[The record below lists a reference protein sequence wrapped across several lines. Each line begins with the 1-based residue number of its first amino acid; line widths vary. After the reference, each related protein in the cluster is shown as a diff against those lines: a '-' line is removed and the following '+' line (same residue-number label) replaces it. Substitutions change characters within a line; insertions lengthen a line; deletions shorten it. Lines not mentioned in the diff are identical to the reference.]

1 MDEDFKKMFV
11 EIMGNQQ
18 KILNELVMSRTIS
31 TATAGPSST
40 DARMESLANSMTEFH
55 YDPVSNLTFDNWYS
69 RHEDTFRVDAA
80 NLDDAAET
88 RLLLRKLSDA
98 THAEY
103 MNHILPKTTRDF
115 LFDDTVAKLKQLFN
129 AHASLFCKRYR
140 CLTLNKKTSDDFQTY
155 AGFVNRLCEDFGVST
170 CNVDEFKCLIFVC
183 GLHAPQD
190 AEIRTALLAKLEGN
204 KSMTLD
210 NLTTECHRIINLR
223 KDASIVGCHSEK
235 ASVNAINPTKY
246 TEKPIVSKPASKIP
260 PTHNNNNHQNNSES
274 NNKPRT
280 PCWKCG
286 QLHYVRDCPFHDH
299 RCRECNSIGH
309 KEGYCQCV
317 SSYPGKKRRWKQQ
330 APQTKGIYSVRQVAA
345 RDKRKYVT
353 VFINNNEV
361 DLQLDCASDISIIT
375 KANWERIGR
384 PPTKPPSQQARTAS
398 GQPLPLIAEID
409 CDVMLKGVHR
419 SGLDSIELFNPWNV
433 PLSTV
438 CNNITLTN
446 DVSWLKASYPQ
457 LFSDTFGCCN
467 KTEAKLYLKP
477 DVQPVFRGRRPVPFA
492 ALELIETELK
502 RLEELKII
510 SPVEFSDWAAPIVAV
525 RKKITRS
532 AIQPNQHPL
541 PLPEEI
547 FAKLSGSKIFSH
559 IDLSDAYL
567 QVPVEKDSRQYL
579 TMNTHRGLFEFNRLP
594 PGVKSAPGTFQKI
607 VDAMVADLEGV
618 ETYLDDVLV
627 HGKNDKEH
635 RDRLLKLLERIQEWG
650 FTLRIE
656 KCSFFM
662 PEIHYLGF
670 IVNHQGIRPDP
681 KKTAAICNMPPP
693 HDVSTLRSYLGAI
706 NFYGKFVRNM
716 HDLRYPLDALLQKD
730 SKWDWNESCQR
741 SFEQFKNLL
750 RSDLLLTHYDAQL
763 ETIVAADAS
772 NHGVGA
778 CLMHRYPDG
787 AMKVVC
793 HASRTLTPAEQRYG
807 QVEKEALA
815 LVFGVTKF
823 HRFIYGRKF
832 SLHTDHKPL
841 VAVFGSKKGIPI
853 HTTNRLQRWALVLLS
868 YDFDNIH
875 VATQDFGYADILS
888 RLIDPRAKPDD
899 DFVIASVQLENDVSV
914 TVDAALTALP
924 VTFKHLQAATDKDKL
939 LKKVIGHVQ
948 TGWPKSIKQVSNEL
962 RPFYARKESISLVRG
977 CLMLAGRIVVPT
989 EFQQPV
995 LKALHKGH
1003 PGQERMMSVM
1013 RSHVY
1018 WPGVDQDV
1026 ENFVSACRACASV
1039 AKAPPKTL
1047 LSSWPQASYPWQRLH
1062 VDYAG
1067 PFEGFYFLVI
1077 VDSYSKWPEIIRTS
1091 TITSS
1096 VTIELL
1102 FETFARY
1109 GLPETIVSDNG
1120 TQFSCNQFKEFC
1132 ESLGIVHIRTAPYHP
1147 QSNGQAERFV
1157 DTLKRSLRKIMP
1169 ETQNSISRSLQI
1181 FLSAYRSTSNK
1192 SAPDGLSPAEI
1203 LMGRKHRTVLDLLKP
1218 PADFVLQKNQHMENQ
1233 FNRHHAAKKRNFEK
1247 GDQVYASTFKHGKL
1261 VWLPGTVIERV
1272 GNVNFNVLLDG
1283 SRLIRSHTN
1292 QLRARGNSKVEVYPE
1307 ASSDHQL
1314 PLHALLQDFQLSESS
1329 PTPTTQ
1335 PAPSVPRIPS
1345 ESRPLRRSAV
1355 RL

>member
-1 MDEDFKKMFV
+1 MDENFKKMFV
-11 EIMGNQQ
+11 EMMGNQQ

-69 RHEDTFRVDAA
+69 RPEDTFRVDAA
-80 NLDDAAET
+80 NLDDAAKT

-115 LFDDTVAKLKQLFN
+115 LFDDTVAKLKQLFS

-170 CNVDEFKCLIFVC
+170 CNVDEFKCLVFVC

-246 TEKPIVSKPASKIP
+246 TKKPIVSKPASKSP

-280 PCWKCG
+280 PCWKCS

-330 APQTKGIYSVRQVAA
+330 APQTK
-345 RDKRKYVT
+345 VT

-361 DLQLDCASDISIIT
+361 ELQLDCASDISIIT

-384 PPTKPPSQQARTAS
+384 PSTKPPSLQARTAS

-419 SGLDSIELFNPWNV
+419 SGLDFIELFNLWNV
-433 PLSTV
+433 PLRTV

-457 LFSDTFGCCN
+457 LFSDTLGCCN

-477 DVQPVFRGRRPVPFA
+477 DVQPVFRGKRPVPFA

-525 RKKITRS
+525 RKKAVDGQPQKVRVCADYSTGLNS

-547 FAKLSGSKIFSH
+547 FAKLSGVKIFSH

-579 TMNTHRGLFEFNRLP
+579 TINTHRGLFEFNRLP

-607 VDAMVADLEGV
+607 VDAMVAGLEGV

-650 FTLRIE
+650 FTLRIG

-807 QVEKEALA
+807 QGEKR
-815 LVFGVTKF
+815 
-823 HRFIYGRKF
+823 HWHSF
-832 SLHTDHKPL
+832 S
-841 VAVFGSKKGIPI
+841 
-853 HTTNRLQRWALVLLS
+853 
-868 YDFDNIH
+868 
-875 VATQDFGYADILS
+875 DFGYADILS
-888 RLIDPRAKPDD
+888 RLIDPRAKPDE

-914 TVDAALTALP
+914 TVDAVLTALP
-924 VTFKHLQAATDKDKL
+924 VTFKHLQAATDKDEL
-939 LKKVIGHVQ
+939 LQKVFGHVQ

-989 EFQQPV
+989 EYQQPV

-1003 PGQERMMSVM
+1003 PGQVRM
-1013 RSHVY
+1013 
-1018 WPGVDQDV
+1018 
-1026 ENFVSACRACASV
+1026 N
-1039 AKAPPKTL
+1039 
-1047 LSSWPQASYPWQRLH
+1047 
-1062 VDYAG
+1062 
-1067 PFEGFYFLVI
+1067 
-1077 VDSYSKWPEIIRTS
+1077 KWPEIIRTS

-1096 VTIELL
+1096 MTIELL

-1132 ESLGIVHIRTAPYHP
+1132 ASLGIAHIRTAPYHP

-1203 LMGRKHRTVLDLLKP
+1203 LMGRKHRTVLDLLKH

-1247 GDQVYASTFKHGKL
+1247 GDQVWKQTHQI
-1261 VWLPGTVIERV
+1261 T
-1272 GNVNFNVLLDG
+1272 
-1283 SRLIRSHTN
+1283 TN

-1345 ESRPLRRSAV
+1345 ESRPLRRSTRIRRMPV
-1355 RL
+1355 RYDPYRCR